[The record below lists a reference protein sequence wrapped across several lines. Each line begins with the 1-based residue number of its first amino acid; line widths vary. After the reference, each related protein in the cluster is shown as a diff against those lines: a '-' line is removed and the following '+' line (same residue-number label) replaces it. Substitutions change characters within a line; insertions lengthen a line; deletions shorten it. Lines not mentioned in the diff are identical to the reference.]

1 MVLHEGQIAK
11 MKTGE
16 GKTLVATLPSY
27 LKALTDEGFAKAEQM
42 LAVADLLNPQ
52 ASGLTTSPIPSRPRS
67 WFVKDLNYIVRDG
80 EAVAAKWRD
89 KAPRSSLVA
98 TAIRWPV

>member
-1 MVLHEGQIAK
+1 MVLHQGQIAK

-27 LKALTDEGFAKAEQM
+27 LNALTDEGFAKAEQM

-52 ASGLTTSPIPSRPRS
+52 AHWSHDIINSPKAKEL
-67 WFVKDLNYIVRDG
+67 FVKDLNSIVRDG
-80 EAVAAKWRD
+80 VAVAAKWRA